1 MHVKLLSVSDPMNH
15 LSLGLQPQLSKKS
28 INFSRDTWLWC
39 LRVRTMKDNS
49 KHGTRTLKAG
59 HGTRKESWDRRIVSQ
74 LPLKLYDQFI
84 SCWMMLETLWG
95 LVLANTGHPAV
106 SQTWCSNRQDFPRK
120 EVSQSDRAGDKIGI
134 CHLESP
140 LEISLCFALTEC
152 ITDVRL
158 ARRRHSA
165 APRGCYGSS
174 EAGVSRDFLGE

>member
-1 MHVKLLSVSDPMNH
+1 MRPSEARHCITARVRNYPSYCPSPFLSLSLPPLSLDWLAGWCLYQLSDAMNH

-84 SCWMMLETLWG
+84 SCRSGWCWKPCEVSCSPIPATLLSVKLDVATDRISQG
-95 LVLANTGHPAV
+95 KKSA
-106 SQTWCSNRQDFPRK
+106 SQTER
-120 EVSQSDRAGDKIGI
+120 
-134 CHLESP
+134 
-140 LEISLCFALTEC
+140 EI
-152 ITDVRL
+152 R
-158 ARRRHSA
+158 
-165 APRGCYGSS
+165 
-174 EAGVSRDFLGE
+174 